1 MPVLI
6 RLLVAA
12 ALVSAL
18 GTRAA
23 AAQSPEEKLNEAKS
37 LFRAGQYAEVIPI
50 LSGLLYPTSQLTAAD
65 DLVDAHLLL
74 GIAHFQQGD
83 RTFAEREIGEAL
95 ALDRNLSITTESYS
109 REAVE
114 FFERKKEELEREERE
129 ARDRLARARQKRR
142 LAEVLKNAYVLE
154 KRRYYV
160 NFIPFGAGQF
170 QNGHRGKA
178 IFFAVSESVLG
189 AASIGLY
196 AYQVIKYPDRRVPN
210 EEVST
215 VKNLQVL
222 QIATGGLC
230 LGLIGWGIVDS
241 LIHYDPVIQRELD
254 PATREYIEQEMRED
268 EEEPERSS
276 LRLVPTITP
285 DGAGAALS
293 WEF

>member
-1 MPVLI
+1 FPTRRSSDLVLLPRLPAGVGRAALRQPGRDRPDRQRARTARQPALAAVQEGRRDQPQERRRDLLRPGDRARGHPDGRRRRRHQEGGGVPVLI

-114 FFERKKEELEREERE
+114 FFERKKEELEREEHE
-129 ARDRLARARQKRR
+129 ERDRLARARKKRR
-142 LAEVLKNAYVLE
+142 LAEVL
-154 KRRYYV
+154 
-160 NFIPFGAGQF
+160 
-170 QNGHRGKA
+170 
-178 IFFAVSESVLG
+178 
-189 AASIGLY
+189 
-196 AYQVIKYPDRRVPN
+196 
-210 EEVST
+210 
-215 VKNLQVL
+215 
-222 QIATGGLC
+222 
-230 LGLIGWGIVDS
+230 
-241 LIHYDPVIQRELD
+241 
-254 PATREYIEQEMRED
+254 
-268 EEEPERSS
+268 
-276 LRLVPTITP
+276 
-285 DGAGAALS
+285 
-293 WEF
+293 